1 LRAVKYK
8 RYTSNHIMSSSYF
21 VGLDIGTTAVR
32 CVVGQ
37 LNDQDVAPT
46 VIGTGVA
53 ANLGVRKG
61 AVTNVADTVSAIDAA
76 IEQAERMSGYEVG
89 AATVNINGSHIVGMN
104 SKGVIA
110 ISSNTREIS
119 PDDIARVEEAA
130 TVVQLPANREIIQVF
145 ARDYRLDGQDRIR
158 DPVGMTGVRLEV
170 DAHVVTA
177 ATPSLR
183 NLEKAMDQAGT
194 SVHYRLLAG
203 LAAAEAVISRE
214 QRENGVVLVDY
225 GASTTNIAVFEEGE
239 VQHVAVIPVGSHN
252 LTNDLAIG
260 LRTELDVAEAV
271 KLAHAGPGS
280 HGQSRS
286 VSVTLGEDSFT
297 FKRSDIDHIVRS
309 RLDETFELVDQELD
323 KINRAGKLP
332 GGAVLVGGGAK
343 LDGLAEYA
351 KDFLKLPA
359 RVAKPHGFAG
369 LVDTIDSPEFAT
381 TIGLML
387 YDMHAS
393 GMDTGARAGTRL
405 KSAASTVGLW
415 LKRLKP

>member
-1 LRAVKYK
+1 MPSR
-8 RYTSNHIMSSSYF
+8 YF
-21 VGLDIGTTAVR
+21 VGLDVGTTAVR
-32 CVVGQ
+32 CVIGQ

-61 AVTNVADTVSAIDAA
+61 AVVNVPDTVNAIDSAIEA
-76 IEQAERMSGYEVG
+76 AERMSGYEVAG
-89 AATVNINGSHIVGMN
+89 ATVNINGSHIVGMN

-119 PDDIARVEEAA
+119 PDDIVRVEEAA

-145 ARDYRLDGQDRIR
+145 ARNYRLDGQDHIR
-158 DPVGMTGVRLEV
+158 DPIGMTGVRLEV

-177 ATPSLR
+177 STPSLR
-183 NLEKAMDQAGT
+183 NLEKAMNAAGT
-194 SVHYRLLAG
+194 NAHYRLLGG

-214 QRENGVVLVDY
+214 QRENGVAIIDY
-225 GASTTNIAVFEEGE
+225 GAATTNLAVFEEGE

-271 KLAHAGPGS
+271 KLAHAGP
-280 HGQSRS
+280 RKADRNKS
-286 VSVTLGEDSFT
+286 VSVTVNDQVHA
-297 FKRSDIDHIVRS
+297 FKHSDIEHIVSS
-309 RLDETFELVDQELD
+309 RLDETFELIDRELD
-323 KINRAGKLP
+323 KVSRSGKLP
-332 GGAVLVGGGAK
+332 GGVVLVGGGAQ

-351 KDFLKLPA
+351 KARLRLPA

-381 TIGLML
+381 SIGLML

-393 GMDTGARAGTRL
+393 TEGGNSMGASMSGGMRRGL
-405 KSAASTVGLW
+405 STLGLW
-415 LKRLKP
+415 LKRLRP